1 MRRADAAWFS
11 CTHEAR
17 RVGQF
22 LSLREPAARRR
33 RRGTAAP
40 KRTCNRQHL
49 LHLTRSRAATRGSV
63 RGKVGPNAAQPNTA
77 VEAAACGDG
86 DTGDAGTA
94 YGFAKPALA
103 A

>member
-1 MRRADAAWFS
+1 MPLGFLAPTRPDGLVNSYRYGNLLLAAD
-11 CTHEAR
+11 
-17 RVGQF
+17 G
-22 LSLREPAARRR
+22 
-33 RRGTAAP
+33 AAP
-40 KRTCNRQHL
+40 LRLSGPATANTCSTP
-49 LHLTRSRAATRGSV
+49 TRSRAATRGSV